1 MAQMESCAAAAE
13 RAEAEGV
20 LVERERVLGRA
31 GIVRFKLGIGEG
43 IATSS

>member
-20 LVERERVLGRA
+20 LAERERVLGRA
-31 GIVRFKLGIGEG
+31 GIV
-43 IATSS
+43 TSS